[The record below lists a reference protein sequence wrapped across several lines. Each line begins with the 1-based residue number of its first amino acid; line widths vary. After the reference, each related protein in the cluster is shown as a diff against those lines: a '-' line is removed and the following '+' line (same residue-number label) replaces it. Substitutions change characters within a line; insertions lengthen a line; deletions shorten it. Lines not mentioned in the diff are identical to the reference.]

1 MEKGVNNSQKR
12 KVLIFSVAYYPYLIG
27 GAEVAVKE
35 ITDRINVDYEF
46 DMVTLYAGEKRQEK
60 IGNINVYRVGPKI
73 DVKQGKSVKISH
85 FVKIIYI
92 FSAFI
97 KALLLNRKRKY
108 DFIWS
113 IMASF
118 SGFSA
123 LFFKYINKQTPF
135 ILTLQE
141 GDSLEHIQKSFGIT
155 YPISRPLYKKIFA
168 KADYIQAISKFLSD
182 YAKDMGAVCNIEVIP
197 NAVDFKLFSNPQ
209 QQGQIKALKSEL
221 GIKDE
226 ENILIT
232 TSRLVQKN
240 AVGDIIDSMSFL
252 PKNTKLLI
260 LGIGSQE
267 DFLKEKVSLLKLQDR
282 VVFAG
287 FVPYK
292 DIPLYLNISHVFIR
306 PSLSEGFGNSFI
318 EAMASGVP
326 VIATRVGGIVDFLFD
341 NQTGFFCEVKNPKSI
356 ADKVNEI
363 LSNQDLRDKVIEN
376 ARKMV
381 KEKYDWNIIS
391 RDIVDNVFNK
401 IQ

>member
-1 MEKGVNNSQKR
+1 MEKGVNNSQNKIA
-12 KVLIFSVAYYPYLIG
+12 LIFSVAYYPYLIG

-35 ITDRINVDYEF
+35 ITDRINSDYEF
-46 DMVTLYAGEKRQEK
+46 DMITLYAGEKRVEK

-73 DVKQGKSVKISH
+73 DIRQGKAVKISH
-85 FVKIIYI
+85 FIKVIYI
-92 FSAFI
+92 ISAFF
-97 KALLLNRKRKY
+97 KALILNRKRKY

-123 LFFKYINKQTPF
+123 LFFKYINKEIPF
-135 ILTLQE
+135 LLTLQE
-141 GDSLEHIQKSFGIT
+141 GDSLEHIQKALGIT
-155 YPISRPLYKKIFA
+155 YPISKPLYKKIFV
-168 KADYIQAISKFLSD
+168 KADYIQAISKFLAD
-182 YAKDMGAVCNIEVIP
+182 YAKDMGAVCDIEIIP

-221 GIKDE
+221 GIKDD
-226 ENILIT
+226 ENVLIT

-267 DFLKEKVSLLKLQDR
+267 DFLKEKVSLLKLEDR
-282 VVFAG
+282 VAFVG

-292 DIPLYLNISHVFIR
+292 DIPLYLSISHVFIR

-318 EAMASGVP
+318 EAMASGIP
-326 VIATRVGGIVDFLFD
+326 VVATKVGGIVDFLID

-356 ADKVNEI
+356 ADKVNLI
-363 LSNQDLRDKVIEN
+363 LSNSDLRSEVIEN
-376 ARKMV
+376 AKKMV
-381 KEKYDWNIIS
+381 KEKYDWDIIS
-391 RDIVDNVFNK
+391 KDMVGNVFNK
-401 IQ
+401 IR

>member
-318 EAMASGVP
+318 E
-326 VIATRVGGIVDFLFD
+326 
-341 NQTGFFCEVKNPKSI
+341 
-356 ADKVNEI
+356 
-363 LSNQDLRDKVIEN
+363 
-376 ARKMV
+376 
-381 KEKYDWNIIS
+381 
-391 RDIVDNVFNK
+391 NK
-401 IQ
+401 RLL